1 MSMVINQ
8 EKREL
13 VFIVPNSEAPME
25 AQHKGIAN
33 RTVGSFYMS
42 DRYDDCY
49 DFLNAFE
56 GFFYIDIGQS
66 ISNAICFLEKIKNKG
81 LANAFKNTLRPQFDA
96 VDALKWY
103 REQEKCNY
111 YAIACPTVNEQKKY
125 LKFDNGD
132 QVYKLFKTFLLGDLT
147 KLIIKKIG
155 DNGFM
160 IYVDECDD
168 FDSKIDNGVVSKWR
182 KADKSEQDKS
192 SNE

>member
-1 MSMVINQ
+1 MSMIINE

-13 VFIVPNSEAPME
+13 IFVVPNSEAPME

-42 DRYDDCY
+42 DRYGDCY
-49 DFLNAFE
+49 DFLN
-56 GFFYIDIGQS
+56 GFNGSFFVDIGQS
-66 ISNAICFLEKIKNKG
+66 VLNASRFLEKLKNKG
-81 LANAFKNTLRPQFDA
+81 LANAFKNTLYPQFDA

-111 YAIACPTVNEQKKY
+111 YLITSPTVNEQKKY

-147 KLIIKKIG
+147 KLVIKKIG
-155 DNGFM
+155 DNGFI

-168 FDSKIDNGVVSKWR
+168 FDKKIENGAVSKWR
-182 KADKSEQDKS
+182 KADKSES
-192 SNE
+192 E